1 MSARKKAA
9 TKAATLKS
17 DIIIIGAGP
26 AGLCL
31 AKALAPTGLSITLLE
46 RAPLANLRDAK
57 PDGRDIALTHLSRTL
72 LSQLGIWQLIPQDEI
87 NPLHEA
93 RVVNGTSPYFL
104 RFYQPAA
111 PNDALGFLVPNYV
124 IRRAAFA
131 SLKGLG
137 NVTLLTEAAVSSVKT
152 SSKKAEAVLEDGRK
166 LEARLLI
173 AADSR
178 FSASREQMG
187 IAIERKDFGRTVIV
201 GRVKH
206 SKPHNDIAYE
216 CFIDEQTLAVLP
228 LHGGKNS
235 SFVITLPTDVA
246 EDVMNMPDKEFG
258 AFLTSRFQNRVG
270 KMEVT
275 GGRHPY
281 PLVGVYSKTFNAQRY
296 ALVGDAAV
304 GMHPV
309 TAHGFNFG
317 LRGGADLAERIQ
329 AALEKGEDIGNAAL
343 LGAYTRKHRRVTRP
357 LYLATNALVALY
369 TSKTKAAKL
378 ARSSLLRLG
387 NALVPVNRLLMN
399 RLTEL
404 PAAQKRA

>member
-1 MSARKKAA
+1 MPARKKTA
-9 TKAATLKS
+9 TSPLKS
-17 DIIIIGAGP
+17 DVIIIGAGP

-31 AKALAPTGLSITLLE
+31 AKALAPTGLAITLLE
-46 RAPLANLRDAK
+46 RAPLASLRDAK
-57 PDGRDIALTHLSRTL
+57 PDGRDIAMTHLSRTL
-72 LSQLGIWQLIPQDEI
+72 LTQLGIWQLFPKDEI

-111 PNDALGFLVPNYV
+111 PEDALGFLVPNYV
-124 IRRAAFA
+124 IRRAAFT
-131 SLKGLG
+131 SLKGLK
-137 NVTLLTEAAVSSVKT
+137 NITLLTGAAVKSVKT
-152 SSKKAEAVLEDGRK
+152 SASKAQAVLEDGRR
-166 LEARLLI
+166 LEAKLLI

-187 IAIERKDFGRTVIV
+187 IAIERKNFGRTVIV

-206 SKPHNDIAYE
+206 SKPHDDIAYE

-228 LHGGKNS
+228 LHGGRNS
-235 SFVITLPTDVA
+235 SYVITLPTEVA
-246 EDVMNMPDKEFG
+246 DEVMQMPDREFG

-270 KMEVT
+270 KMEVA
-275 GGRHPY
+275 GGRYPY
-281 PLVGVYSKTFNAQRY
+281 PLVGVYAKTFNAQRY

-317 LRGGADLAERIQ
+317 LRGAADLAARIQ
-329 AALEKGEDIGNAAL
+329 AALEKGEDIGNPQL
-343 LGAYTRKHRRVTRP
+343 LSAYTRRHRRVTRP

-369 TSKTKAAKL
+369 TSKTRAAKL
-378 ARSSLLRLG
+378 ARNSLLRLG